1 MATVKYHVRVQSQ
14 GDRDAYVMRSS
25 NGLPLWTWIQP
36 TPLPLGE
43 AEILRRDASGYAN
56 EQGVYLELEEAI

>member
-25 NGLPLWTWIQP
+25 DGLPLWTWIQP

-43 AEILRRDASGYAN
+43 AEILRRDAVRLRG
-56 EQGVYLELEEAI
+56 GTIRLEEA

>member
-25 NGLPLWTWIQP
+25 DGLPLWTWIQP
-36 TPLPLGE
+36 IPLPLGE
-43 AEILRRDASGYAN
+43 AEILRRDAVRLRG
-56 EQGVYLELEEAI
+56 GTIRLEEA